1 MRKPGTPPEGYVT
14 TRDAAK
20 MWGCH
25 PNSLSL
31 WMQEAGIAPVKAA
44 HPDYPQV
51 VTYWWDPREV
61 LAVRAILKK
70 RPQTGRRV
78 EVTQKEQRALTAR
91 DEGHKLLAHQGRLE
105 YLRRYYIEKARK
117 SKGDR

>member
-1 MRKPGTPPEGYVT
+1 MRTAGTPPEGYVT
-14 TRDAAK
+14 TREAAK

-25 PNSLSL
+25 PNNLSL
-31 WMQEAGIAPVKAA
+31 WMQEAGIAPCPAS
-44 HPDYPQV
+44 HPEYPHI

-78 EVTQKEQRALTAR
+78 EVTQKEARATKAR
-91 DEGHKLLAHQGRLE
+91 DEGHKLLAHHGRLE

-117 SKGDR
+117 REEGR

>member
-1 MRKPGTPPEGYVT
+1 MRKAGTPPEGYVT

-31 WMQEAGIAPVKAA
+31 WMQEAGIAPVKAS
-44 HPDYPQV
+44 HPDHPQI

-61 LAVRAILKK
+61 LGDDVGRVRIGGVEAV
-70 RPQTGRRV
+70 GV
-78 EVTQKEQRALTAR
+78 
-91 DEGHKLLAHQGRLE
+91 
-105 YLRRYYIEKARK
+105 LR
-117 SKGDR
+117 

>member
-1 MRKPGTPPEGYVT
+1 MSRPDAPPEGYVT
-14 TRDAAK
+14 TRDAAL

-25 PNSLSL
+25 PKNLST

-44 HPDYPQV
+44 HPQHPQI

-61 LAVRAILKK
+61 LQVRAILKK

-78 EVTQKEQRALTAR
+78 DMTQKEKRALTAQ
-91 DEGHKLLAHQGRLE
+91 DEGHKLLALKSRME
-105 YLRRYYIEKARK
+105 YLRRYYLDKGRK
-117 SKGDR
+117 RRGEL

>member
-1 MRKPGTPPEGYVT
+1 MRTPGTPPDGYVT
-14 TRDAAK
+14 TRDAAE

-44 HPDYPQV
+44 HPDYLQV

-78 EVTQKEQRALTAR
+78 DVTQKEQRALTAR

-117 SKGDR
+117 RKGDR